1 MSSETFAGLQNLLL
15 QTPEDQWIQYGLIL
29 LVIVIA
35 WVVLRFVLRLA
46 MRVFALGCG
55 LILFL
60 GLAFFL
66 FQYLN

>member
-1 MSSETFAGLQNLLL
+1 MYSETFAGLQNLFL
-15 QTPEDQWIQYGLIL
+15 QTPEDQWITYGLIL

-35 WVVLRFVLRLA
+35 WVVLRFVLRMA

-60 GLAFFL
+60 GLAIFL
-66 FQYLN
+66 LQYLN